1 MPDDIALPKSWENLG
16 IRPGFLEVVGQRA
29 YSRKSREGLGSL
41 FHELD
46 LLDKPDTSDS
56 LALFARGR
64 PEHAGQPQ
72 DIKRPPRSQG
82 PRWELAEAGREMP
95 SSAQGPGS
103 RGCRSQWDYTV
114 GARGFD
120 CGCEWGFDIVGVLQP
135 QHNSSIQSLGSAP
148 KILAWRASTTTVR
161 PLYGLIV
168 SPRITA
174 STRAYATKKPRCGLE
189 TSSGRSTQM
198 SVWKLV
204 VARFHKTW
212 LCTEDHEDLPSI
224 ISPPSH
230 KLRNQNSI
238 GRGNL

>member
-1 MPDDIALPKSWENLG
+1 M
-16 IRPGFLEVVGQRA
+16 
-29 YSRKSREGLGSL
+29 SL
-41 FHELD
+41 FHGLN
-46 LLDKPDTSDS
+46 LLGKPDTSDS
-56 LALFARGR
+56 LALFARSR
-64 PEHAGQPQ
+64 RESAGQPQ
-72 DIKRPPRSQG
+72 GVKRPPSSQG

-120 CGCEWGFDIVGVLQP
+120 CGCEWEFDIVGVLQP

-148 KILAWRASTTTVR
+148 KMLVWQALGTALRSF
-161 PLYGLIV
+161 YGLIV
-168 SPRITA
+168 SPRIIL
-174 STRAYATKKPRCGLE
+174 STRAYATKKSRRGLE
-189 TSSGRSTQM
+189 TISGRSTQM

-224 ISPPSH
+224 TSPPFH